1 MLPAPGADP
10 DVAEEEDEDDICF
23 RNESNKETDKAEGF
37 ADDATGLSLFEL
49 ASLSALKKI
58 MIDFGSFS
66 GLKCN
71 VEKTVLMQIGNR
83 VLPSQEIIELG
94 FTLVDEIKILGM
106 SIDHSIENL
115 DANFVQIHE
124 SIKKNNPV
132 LGTI

>member
-1 MLPAPGADP
+1 MIPAPGPDP
-10 DVAEEEDEDDICF
+10 DVEEEEDEDDICF

-49 ASLSALKKI
+49 ASLSALKKV

-94 FTLVDEIKILGM
+94 FTLVDEMMRLK
-106 SIDHSIENL
+106 SS
-115 DANFVQIHE
+115 V
-124 SIKKNNPV
+124 
-132 LGTI
+132 